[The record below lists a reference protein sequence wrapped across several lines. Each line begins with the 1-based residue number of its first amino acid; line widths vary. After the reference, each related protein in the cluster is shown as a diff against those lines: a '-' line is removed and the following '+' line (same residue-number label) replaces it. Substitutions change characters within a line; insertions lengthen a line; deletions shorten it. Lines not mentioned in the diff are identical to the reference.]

1 MARTPA
7 AVRTGRSP
15 WCSKWGAW
23 CAVVVRQGGPQLDA
37 VQPVARGPEA
47 VLGVRDAP
55 PGRHDVQLAGVHELA
70 AADAVAVLDVAV
82 QQPGDGLQADVRV
95 RRHVHAHG
103 LRRGVG
109 RTEVVDEAPGP
120 DRPDLAVGQRAAHEH
135 GAGPSQ
141 GHLARL
147 EQGEPLPAVVLQLD
161 LVGVRLEVAHR
172 STVRLRESSQS
183 VRRRSVAAPAASRA
197 ITNASTTA
205 MSRATSAPPCGSEV
219 IVRIA
224 STA

>member
-1 MARTPA
+1 MVLEVGGLVAL
-7 AVRTGRSP
+7 
-15 WCSKWGAW
+15 
-23 CAVVVRQGGPQLDA
+23 VVRQGGPQLDA

-82 QQPGDGLQADVRV
+82 QQPGDRLQADVRV
-95 RRHVHAHG
+95 RRHVHPHR

-109 RTEVVDEAPGP
+109 AEVVDEAPGP

-161 LVGVRLEVAHR
+161 LVGVRLEVAHPIDLYR
-172 STVRLRESSQS
+172 PRRAVQS